1 MARSQIKCNALMKI
15 LSAVTLVAAL
25 VGSVAQC
32 VRMNLIDGS
41 YHFVTPVTYYAT
53 YAGIFLVASII
64 FAVYMFRG
72 RTSRSFALPAVCVLT
87 GVAGIAAKIVNISGF
102 GDITF
107 SRLRVLLSIEGI
119 VIYLSTLVIC
129 IALAV
134 CAAKGFRHKWSFT
147 AFSFIAM
154 LLYAFKYLPMLVS
167 AKGFFAGSVIEMARG
182 MIVYVPALL
191 IVSLFIFGLTNTT
204 DRLGR

>member
-1 MARSQIKCNALMKI
+1 MARSQIKCNTLMKI
-15 LSAVTLVAAL
+15 LAAVTLVAAL

-41 YHFVTPVTYYAT
+41 YHFALPFRYYAT

-87 GVAGIAAKIVNISGF
+87 GVAGIAAKIVNISSF
-102 GDITF
+102 GKISF
-107 SRLRVLLSIEGI
+107 NQLRVFLTIDGI
-119 VIYLSTLVIC
+119 IFYLSTLVIC
-129 IALAV
+129 VALAV

-147 AFSFIAM
+147 AFSFIAI

-167 AKGFFAGSVIEMARG
+167 SKGFFAGSVLEMARG
-182 MIVYVPALL
+182 MIVYVPILL
-191 IVSLFIFGLTNTT
+191 IVSLFVFGLTNTT